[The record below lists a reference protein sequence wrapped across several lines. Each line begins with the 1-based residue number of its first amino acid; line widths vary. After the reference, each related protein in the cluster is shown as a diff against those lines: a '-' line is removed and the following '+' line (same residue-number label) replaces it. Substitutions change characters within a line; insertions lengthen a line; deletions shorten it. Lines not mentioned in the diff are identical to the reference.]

1 MKTYFTAMV
10 LVATTV
16 FVACNKEDAST
27 GTPGLTVTGI
37 PDTLIA
43 DTLGSYMISTNTAAM
58 FSLNASAGGTVD
70 SSGRLT
76 TGNVEGVYRLTIR
89 NIANANDVVSKTI
102 VVSKFAPLFNNMKQ
116 AGGYLLSF
124 RHAPAATGVDQVN
137 STVSEWWKS
146 CDSNLARQLTTNIG
160 PQQADT
166 TGFALKLL
174 GFKFDTIMSSVFC
187 RAKQTAEHFNL
198 GLPMQ
203 EYEALSQV
211 YDEPNRY
218 ANTMNLYASKPLTNL
233 NYLAVT
239 HAGYAVVP
247 SPAPLAGLF
256 MGDCAVFKIN
266 GTGMAPTY
274 ITTVRLNDW
283 LNLGRRP

>member
-1 MKTYFTAMV
+1 MKTYITALAMV
-10 LVATTV
+10 ATSV

-43 DTLGSYMISTNTAAM
+43 DTLGSYVIYTNTAAT
-58 FSLNASAGGTVD
+58 FSLNAGAAGTID
-70 SSGRLT
+70 SSGRFT
-76 TGNVEGVYRLTIR
+76 AGNVDGVYTLNIR
-89 NIANANDVVSKTI
+89 NSTNPNDVVSKTI

-116 AGGYLLSF
+116 NGGYLLSF
-124 RHAPAATGVDQVN
+124 RHAPAATGIDQVN
-137 STVSEWWKS
+137 SSVSEWWKS
-146 CDSNLARQLTTNIG
+146 CDSNLARQLTVNIG

-166 TGFALKLL
+166 TGFALRLL
-174 GFKFDTIMSSVFC
+174 GFQFDTIMSSVFC

-198 GLPMQ
+198 GLPIR
-203 EYEALSQV
+203 EYESISMV

-266 GTGMAPTY
+266 GPGIAPTY
-274 ITTVRLNDW
+274 ITTIRLNDW
-283 LNLGRRP
+283 LSMGRRS